1 MKIAQLLVDLS
12 FVKTINEQMES
23 HGSFMWLS
31 IFSRMM
37 EKFTKIAPL
46 E

>member
-1 MKIAQLLVDLS
+1 MKIAQLLVDLN

-31 IFSRMM
+31 IFLRMM
-37 EKFTKIAPL
+37 EKVTKITPL